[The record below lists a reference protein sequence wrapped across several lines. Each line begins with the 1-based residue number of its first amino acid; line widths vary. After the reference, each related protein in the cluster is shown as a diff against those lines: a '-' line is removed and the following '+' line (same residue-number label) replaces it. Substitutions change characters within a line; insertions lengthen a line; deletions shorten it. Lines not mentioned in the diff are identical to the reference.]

1 MLWKFWQNPEFIR
14 HCRSELRRSRMTT
27 VGLVVLFVCALTIL
41 ACWAAAK
48 AQMTYYHSE
57 ALILVEPTVHSAA
70 PTQRSNELAED
81 DAEQDRRVL
90 SPHAER
96 TIASATALK
105 SYSPLMLMQFGVLT
119 FWSLLS
125 CAQAISRE
133 RERGT
138 WDFQRTTRLSPS
150 ELLVG
155 KLLGEPV
162 LAYFIFLCALPVTL
176 VVGITGRVHLL
187 NIFLADFVTL
197 IAALFIG
204 IAGLWVSSLFE
215 SKSRGIG
222 LIAGLAIY
230 GIFLGSIGLT
240 ESPFSGLGGFSPL
253 TTFLPLVGRTLI
265 PARPMLFGGPV
276 LWLFMTALLYIT
288 FGAWLVLMLV
298 RNLKKDVNEI
308 RLLSHWQ
315 AVGCCA
321 FLNFVLYALFDPMRA
336 NQFGSAA
343 DFVSFMV
350 FMNGIIFFF
359 LGIAMLS
366 TSERIDPERLLSARS
381 FFSGNGLQWPWL
393 MISAVVSYLLL
404 IWGLFMWE
412 GQLGFDRHV
421 VGWAAI
427 SLLIVLVFMTRDVL
441 FIQWCKLT
449 RLRSPLLKGVLF
461 LCLYYASVAVLFAV
475 MDVTSHRAALGL
487 ANALT
492 PAAAFTYS
500 TSTLIPVS
508 AMLGIVIQVMAIA
521 FLISAI
527 RGRVQQT
534 DLVAAAAAGD

>member
-1 MLWKFWQNPEFIR
+1 MLWKFWRNPEFIR
-14 HCRSELRRSRMTT
+14 HCRSELRRSRITT
-27 VGLVVLFVCALTIL
+27 VTLVVLFVCALTIL
-41 ACWAAAK
+41 ACWA
-48 AQMTYYHSE
+48 TES
-57 ALILVEPTVHSAA
+57 ALHHGFSTPLDFSS
-70 PTQRSNELAED
+70 RSSVA
-81 DAEQDRRVL
+81 V
-90 SPHAER
+90 
-96 TIASATALK
+96 ATAMR
-105 SYSPLMLMQFGVLT
+105 SYYPLMLMQFGVLT

-138 WDFQRTTRLSPS
+138 WDFQRTTRLAAS

-162 LAYFIFLCALPVTL
+162 LAYFIFLCVLPVTL
-176 VVGITGRVHLL
+176 VVGIIGRVHLL
-187 NIFLADFVTL
+187 NIVFADFVTL

-222 LIAGLAIY
+222 LIAALAIY
-230 GIFLGSIGLT
+230 GVFLGSTGLT

-253 TTFLPLVGRTLI
+253 TTFLPLIGRTLF
-265 PARPMLFGGPV
+265 PSRPMLFGGQV
-276 LWLFMTALLYIT
+276 LWLFMTVLLYVT
-288 FGAWLVLMLV
+288 FGSWLVLMLV
-298 RNLKKDVNEI
+298 RNLKKDVNEM

-315 AVGCCA
+315 AVGCGA
-321 FLNFVLYALFDPMRA
+321 FLNFVLYVLFDPMRA
-336 NQFGSAA
+336 HQFGTAA
-343 DFVSFMV
+343 EFVSFMV
-350 FMNGIIFFF
+350 FTNGIIFFF

-366 TSERIDPERLLSARS
+366 TSERIDPESLLSARS

-393 MISAVVSYLLL
+393 MISAVISYLLL

-421 VGWAAI
+421 VGWGAI
-427 SLLIVLVFMTRDVL
+427 SLLIVLVFITRDVL

-461 LCLYYASVAVLFAV
+461 LCLYYAAVAVLFTV
-475 MDVTSHRAALGL
+475 LDVTSQRAAAGL
-487 ANALT
+487 ANALS
-492 PAAAFTYS
+492 PVAAFNYS
-500 TSTLIPVS
+500 SSTLIPVS
-508 AMLGIVIQVMAIA
+508 AMAGIVIQVMTIA

-527 RGRVQQT
+527 RGRIEQP
-534 DLVAAAAAGD
+534 DLVTAAAAGD

>member
-27 VGLVVLFVCALTIL
+27 VALVVFFVCGLTIL

-48 AQMTYYHSE
+48 AQMTFYHSE
-57 ALILVEPTVHSAA
+57 ARVVVKPQIPSASPA
-70 PTQRSNELAED
+70 QRSNEPSDD
-81 DAEQDRRVL
+81 DANPPALMGL
-90 SPHAER
+90 SDEKP

-105 SYSPLMLMQFGVLT
+105 SYYPLMFMQFGVLT

-125 CAQAISRE
+125 CTQGISRE
-133 RERGT
+133 RERNT
-138 WDFQRTTRLSPS
+138 WDFQRTTRLAPS

-162 LAYFIFLCALPVTL
+162 LAYFIFLCALPVTF
-176 VVGITGRVHLL
+176 VTGIVGHVPLL
-187 NIFLADFVTL
+187 KILLADFVTV

-230 GIFLGSIGLT
+230 GMFLGCTGMAD
-240 ESPFSGLGGFSPL
+240 SPFGGLAGFSPL
-253 TTFLPLVGRTLI
+253 TTFLPLVGRI
-265 PARPMLFGGPV
+265 PAALRPMLFGGRVP
-276 LWLFMTALLYIT
+276 WLLMTILLYVT

-298 RNLKKDVNEI
+298 RNLKKDVNEM

-321 FLNFVLYALFDPMRA
+321 FLNFVLYALLDPTRE
-336 NQFGSAA
+336 NFFSTAA

-350 FMNGIIFFF
+350 LINGIIFFF
-359 LGIAMLS
+359 LGVAMLS
-366 TSERIDPERLLSARS
+366 TSERIDPESLLSARS
-381 FFSGNGLQWPWL
+381 FLSGNGLQWPWL

-404 IWGLFMWE
+404 IWGLYMWK
-412 GQLGFDRHV
+412 GQIGFDGHLMAWGAV
-421 VGWAAI
+421 
-427 SLLIVLVFMTRDVL
+427 SMLIVLVFIIRDVL

-449 RLRSPLLKGVLF
+449 RLRSPLVKGVLF
-461 LCLYYASVAVLFAV
+461 LGLYYVGAAVLYSV
-475 MDVTSHRAALGL
+475 MDVTSHTAASGL
-487 ANALT
+487 AHVLT
-492 PAAAFTYS
+492 PIASFTYN
-500 TSTLIPVS
+500 S
-508 AMLGIVIQVMAIA
+508 ALVPASVLAGIVIQVMATA

-527 RGRVQQT
+527 RGRVQRVE
-534 DLVAAAAAGD
+534 LLPAVAAGD

>member
-1 MLWKFWQNPEFIR
+1 MLWKFWQNPEFLR

-27 VGLVVLFVCALTIL
+27 VAFIVLFVCTLTIL
-41 ACWAAAK
+41 ACWASAK
-48 AQMTYYHSE
+48 AQMTFHSE
-57 ALILVEPTVHSAA
+57 ALILVEPSVHSDIPDRESNKVPEGDAGPRRNFSRQAEPTVAA
-70 PTQRSNELAED
+70 
-81 DAEQDRRVL
+81 V
-90 SPHAER
+90 
-96 TIASATALK
+96 TARK
-105 SYSPLMLMQFGVLT
+105 SYFPLMLMQFGVLT

-138 WDFQRTTRLSPS
+138 WDFQRTTRLAPA
-150 ELLVG
+150 ELLIG

-162 LAYFIFLCALPVTL
+162 LAYFIILCALPVTL
-176 VVGITGRVHLL
+176 VVGIMGRLPLL
-187 NIFLADFVTL
+187 NIFLADSVTL

-230 GIFLGSIGLT
+230 GIFLGSTGLT

-253 TTFLPLVGRTLI
+253 TTFLPLIGRTLI
-265 PARPMLFGGPV
+265 PSRPMLFGGP
-276 LWLFMTALLYIT
+276 LPWLCMTLLLYVS

-350 FMNGIIFFF
+350 FINGIIFFF

-366 TSERIDPERLLSARS
+366 TSERIDPESLVSARS
-381 FFSGNGLQWPWL
+381 FFSSNGLQWPWL
-393 MISAVVSYLLL
+393 MISAVMSYLLL

-412 GQLGFDRHV
+412 SQLGFDRHL
-421 VGWAAI
+421 VGWGAI
-427 SLLIVLVFMTRDVL
+427 GLLIVLVFMTRDVL

-461 LCLYYASVAVLFAV
+461 LCLYYASVAVLFTV
-475 MDVTSHRAALGL
+475 MDVTSHRAANGL

-492 PAAAFTYS
+492 PVAAFTYG
-500 TSTLIPVS
+500 STLIPVS
-508 AMLGIVIQVMAIA
+508 AIVGIVIQLMVIA

-527 RGRVQQT
+527 RGRVEQT
-534 DLVAAAAAGD
+534 DLVPAAAGD

>member
-27 VGLVVLFVCALTIL
+27 VALVVFFVCGLTIL

-48 AQMTYYHSE
+48 AQMTYYHSQ
-57 ALILVEPTVHSAA
+57 ALVLVEPQAPSAVSA
-70 PTQRSNELAED
+70 QRSNEPSED
-81 DAEQDRRVL
+81 DAEPTRNL
-90 SPHAER
+90 SRDAEP
-96 TIASATALK
+96 TIAAVTAQK
-105 SYSPLMLMQFGVLT
+105 SYFPLMLMQFGMLT

-125 CAQAISRE
+125 CTQGISSE
-133 RERGT
+133 RERNT
-138 WDFQRTTRLSPS
+138 WDFQRTTRLAPS

-176 VVGITGRVHLL
+176 VTGIVGHVPFLKIV
-187 NIFLADFVTL
+187 LADFVTL

-215 SKSRGIG
+215 NKSRGIA

-230 GIFLGSIGLT
+230 GMFMGSTGLAD
-240 ESPFSGLGGFSPL
+240 SPFSGLGGFSPL
-253 TTFLPLVGRTLI
+253 TTFLPLLGRV
-265 PARPMLFGGPV
+265 PAILRPMLFGGRVP
-276 LWLFMTALLYIT
+276 WLLMTILLYVT

-298 RNLKKDVNEI
+298 RNLKKDVNEM

-321 FLNFVLYALFDPMRA
+321 FLNFVLYAVLDPTRGNPFSTA
-336 NQFGSAA
+336 S

-350 FMNGIIFFF
+350 LINGIIFFF
-359 LGIAMLS
+359 LGVAMLS
-366 TSERIDPERLLSARS
+366 TSERIDPESLLSARS

-404 IWGLFMWE
+404 IWGLYMWK
-412 GQLGFDRHV
+412 GQIGFDGHLMAWGAV
-421 VGWAAI
+421 
-427 SLLIVLVFMTRDVL
+427 SMLIVLVFITRDVL

-449 RLRSPLLKGVLF
+449 RLRSPVVKGVLF
-461 LCLYYASVAVLFAV
+461 LGLYYVGVAVLYSV
-475 MDVTSHRAALGL
+475 MDVSSHSAATGL
-487 ANALT
+487 ANVLT
-492 PAAAFTYS
+492 PTAAFTYN
-500 TSTLIPVS
+500 S
-508 AMLGIVIQVMAIA
+508 AMVPASVVVGIVFQVMATA

-527 RGRVQQT
+527 RGRVQKIE
-534 DLVAAAAAGD
+534 LLPAVASGG

>member
-27 VGLVVLFVCALTIL
+27 VALVVFFVCGLTIL

-48 AQMTYYHSE
+48 AQMTYYHSQ
-57 ALILVEPTVHSAA
+57 ALVLVEPQAPSAVSA
-70 PTQRSNELAED
+70 QRSNEPSED
-81 DAEQDRRVL
+81 DAEPTRNL
-90 SPHAER
+90 SRDAEP
-96 TIASATALK
+96 TVAAVTAQK
-105 SYSPLMLMQFGVLT
+105 SYFPLMLMEFGMLT

-125 CAQAISRE
+125 CTQGISRE
-133 RERGT
+133 RERNT
-138 WDFQRTTRLSPS
+138 WDFQRTTRLAPS

-176 VVGITGRVHLL
+176 VTGIVGHVPFLKIV
-187 NIFLADFVTL
+187 LADFVTL

-204 IAGLWVSSLFE
+204 VAGLWVSSLFE
-215 SKSRGIG
+215 NKSRGIA

-230 GIFLGSIGLT
+230 GMFMGSTGLAD
-240 ESPFSGLGGFSPL
+240 SPFSGLGGFSPL
-253 TTFLPLVGRTLI
+253 TTFLPLLGRV
-265 PARPMLFGGPV
+265 PAILRPMLFGGRVP
-276 LWLFMTALLYIT
+276 WLLMTILLYVT

-298 RNLKKDVNEI
+298 RNLKKDVNEM

-321 FLNFVLYALFDPMRA
+321 FLNFVLYAVLDPTRGNPFSTA
-336 NQFGSAA
+336 S

-350 FMNGIIFFF
+350 LINGIIFFF
-359 LGIAMLS
+359 LGVAMLS
-366 TSERIDPERLLSARS
+366 TSERIDPESLLSARS

-404 IWGLFMWE
+404 IWGLYMWK
-412 GQLGFDRHV
+412 GQIGFDGHLMAWGAV
-421 VGWAAI
+421 
-427 SLLIVLVFMTRDVL
+427 SMLIVLVFITRDVL

-449 RLRSPLLKGVLF
+449 RLRSPVVKGVLF
-461 LCLYYASVAVLFAV
+461 LGLYYVGVAVLYSV
-475 MDVTSHRAALGL
+475 MDVSSHSAATGL
-487 ANALT
+487 ANVLT
-492 PAAAFTYS
+492 PTAAFTYN
-500 TSTLIPVS
+500 S
-508 AMLGIVIQVMAIA
+508 AMVPASVVVGIVFQVMATA

-527 RGRVQQT
+527 RGRVQKIE
-534 DLVAAAAAGD
+534 LLPAVASGD

>member
-27 VGLVVLFVCALTIL
+27 VALVVFFVCGLTIL

-48 AQMTYYHSE
+48 AQMTYYHSQ
-57 ALILVEPTVHSAA
+57 ALVLVEPQAPSAVSA
-70 PTQRSNELAED
+70 QRSNEPSED
-81 DAEQDRRVL
+81 DAEPTRNL
-90 SPHAER
+90 SRDAEP
-96 TIASATALK
+96 TVAAVTAQK
-105 SYSPLMLMQFGVLT
+105 SYFPLMLMQFGMLT

-125 CAQAISRE
+125 CTQGISRE
-133 RERGT
+133 RERNT
-138 WDFQRTTRLSPS
+138 WDFQRTTRLAPS

-176 VVGITGRVHLL
+176 VTGIIGHVPFLK
-187 NIFLADFVTL
+187 IVLADFVTL
-197 IAALFIG
+197 IAVLFIG

-215 SKSRGIG
+215 NKSRGIA

-230 GIFLGSIGLT
+230 GMFMGSTGLAD
-240 ESPFSGLGGFSPL
+240 SPFSGLGGFSPL
-253 TTFLPLVGRTLI
+253 TTFLPLLGRV
-265 PARPMLFGGPV
+265 PAILRPMLFGGRVP
-276 LWLFMTALLYIT
+276 WLLMTILLYVT

-298 RNLKKDVNEI
+298 RNLKKDVNEM

-321 FLNFVLYALFDPMRA
+321 FLNFVLYAVLDPTRGNPFSTA
-336 NQFGSAA
+336 S

-350 FMNGIIFFF
+350 LINGIIFFF
-359 LGIAMLS
+359 LGVAMLS
-366 TSERIDPERLLSARS
+366 TSERIDPESLLSARS

-404 IWGLFMWE
+404 IWGLYMWK
-412 GQLGFDRHV
+412 GQIGFDGHLMAWGAV
-421 VGWAAI
+421 
-427 SLLIVLVFMTRDVL
+427 SMLIVLVFITRDVL

-449 RLRSPLLKGVLF
+449 RLRSPVVKGVLF
-461 LCLYYASVAVLFAV
+461 LGLYYVGVAVLYSV
-475 MDVTSHRAALGL
+475 MDVSSHSAATGL
-487 ANALT
+487 ANVLT
-492 PAAAFTYS
+492 PTAAFTYN
-500 TSTLIPVS
+500 S
-508 AMLGIVIQVMAIA
+508 AMVPASVVVGIVFQVMATA

-527 RGRVQQT
+527 RGRVQKIE
-534 DLVAAAAAGD
+534 LLPAVASGD

>member
-27 VGLVVLFVCALTIL
+27 VALVVFFVCGLTIL

-48 AQMTYYHSE
+48 AQMTYYHSQ
-57 ALILVEPTVHSAA
+57 ALVLVEPQAPSAVSA
-70 PTQRSNELAED
+70 QRSNEPSEV
-81 DAEQDRRVL
+81 DAEPTRNL
-90 SPHAER
+90 SRDAEP
-96 TIASATALK
+96 TVAAVTAQK
-105 SYSPLMLMQFGVLT
+105 SYFPLMLMQFGMLT

-125 CAQAISRE
+125 CTQGISRE
-133 RERGT
+133 RERNT
-138 WDFQRTTRLSPS
+138 WDFQRTTRLAPS

-176 VVGITGRVHLL
+176 VTGIVGHVPFLKIV
-187 NIFLADFVTL
+187 LADFVTL

-215 SKSRGIG
+215 NKSRGIA

-230 GIFLGSIGLT
+230 GLFLGSTGMAD
-240 ESPFSGLGGFSPL
+240 SPFSGLAGFSPL
-253 TTFLPLVGRTLI
+253 TTFLPLLGRI
-265 PARPMLFGGPV
+265 PFALRPLLLGGRVP
-276 LWLFMTALLYIT
+276 WLLMTVLLYAT

-298 RNLKKDVNEI
+298 RNLKKDVNEM
-308 RLLSHWQ
+308 RLLSHWE

-321 FLNFVLYALFDPMRA
+321 FLNFVLYAVLDLTRGNPFSTA
-336 NQFGSAA
+336 S

-350 FMNGIIFFF
+350 LINGIIFFF
-359 LGIAMLS
+359 LGVAMLS
-366 TSERIDPERLLSARS
+366 TSERIDPESLLSARS

-404 IWGLFMWE
+404 IWGLYMWK
-412 GQLGFDRHV
+412 GQIGFDGHLMAWGAV
-421 VGWAAI
+421 
-427 SLLIVLVFMTRDVL
+427 SMLIVLVFITRDVL

-449 RLRSPLLKGVLF
+449 RLRSPVLKGVLF
-461 LCLYYASVAVLFAV
+461 LGLYYVGAAVLYSV
-475 MDVTSHRAALGL
+475 MDVSSHSAATGL
-487 ANALT
+487 ANVLT
-492 PAAAFTYS
+492 PTAAFTYN
-500 TSTLIPVS
+500 S
-508 AMLGIVIQVMAIA
+508 AMVPASVVVGIVFQVMATA

-527 RGRVQQT
+527 RGRVQKIE
-534 DLVAAAAAGD
+534 LLPAAAACD

>member
-41 ACWAAAK
+41 ACWASEK
-48 AQMTYYHSE
+48 AQRTFHSE
-57 ALILVEPTVHSAA
+57 ALVIVEPQVPSAA
-70 PTQRSNELAED
+70 PVEKPTAPSGDTGQLSRTFPSAEP
-81 DAEQDRRVL
+81 
-90 SPHAER
+90 S
-96 TIASATALK
+96 IAAATALK
-105 SYSPLMLMQFGVLT
+105 SYYPLMLMQFGVLT

-138 WDFQRTTRLSPS
+138 WDFQRTTRLTPS

-176 VVGITGRVHLL
+176 VVGIMGRVHLL

-265 PARPMLFGGPV
+265 PARPMLFGGQVP
-276 LWLFMTALLYIT
+276 WLLMTLLLYIS

-350 FMNGIIFFF
+350 FINGIIFFF

-366 TSERIDPERLLSARS
+366 TSERIDPESLLSARS

-412 GQLGFDRHV
+412 GQLGFDRHL
-421 VGWAAI
+421 VGWGAI

-461 LCLYYASVAVLFAV
+461 LCLYYVSVAVLFTV
-475 MDVTSHRAALGL
+475 MDVTSHRGATGL

-492 PAAAFTYS
+492 PVGAFTYS
-500 TSTLIPVS
+500 STLIPVS
-508 AMLGIVIQVMAIA
+508 AMVGIVIQVMAIA

-527 RGRVQQT
+527 RGRVAQT
-534 DLVAAAAAGD
+534 ELVPAVAAGD

>member
-27 VGLVVLFVCALTIL
+27 VALVVFFVCGLTIL

-48 AQMTYYHSE
+48 AQMTFYHSE
-57 ALILVEPTVHSAA
+57 ALVVVKPQIPSAA
-70 PTQRSNELAED
+70 PAQRSNEPSD
-81 DAEQDRRVL
+81 DAANPPALMDASDVK
-90 SPHAER
+90 P

-105 SYSPLMLMQFGVLT
+105 SYYPLMFMQFGVLT

-125 CAQAISRE
+125 CTQGISRE
-133 RERGT
+133 RERNT
-138 WDFQRTTRLSPS
+138 WDFQRTTRLAPS

-162 LAYFIFLCALPVTL
+162 LAYFIFLCALPVTF
-176 VVGITGRVHLL
+176 VTGIVGRVPLL
-187 NIFLADFVTL
+187 KILLADFVTV

-230 GIFLGSIGLT
+230 GMFLGCTGMAD
-240 ESPFSGLGGFSPL
+240 SPFGGLAGFSPL
-253 TTFLPLVGRTLI
+253 TTFLPLVGRI
-265 PARPMLFGGPV
+265 PAALRPMLFGGRVPWM
-276 LWLFMTALLYIT
+276 LMTILLYVT

-298 RNLKKDVNEI
+298 RNLKKDVNEM

-321 FLNFVLYALFDPMRA
+321 FLNFVLYALLDPTRGNA
-336 NQFGSAA
+336 FSTAA

-350 FMNGIIFFF
+350 LINGIIFFF
-359 LGIAMLS
+359 LGVAMLS
-366 TSERIDPERLLSARS
+366 TSERIDPESLLSARS
-381 FFSGNGLQWPWL
+381 FLSGNGLQWPWL

-404 IWGLFMWE
+404 IWGLYMWK
-412 GQLGFDRHV
+412 GQIGFDGHLMAWGAV
-421 VGWAAI
+421 
-427 SLLIVLVFMTRDVL
+427 SMLIVLVFIIRDVL

-449 RLRSPLLKGVLF
+449 RLRSPLVKGVLF
-461 LCLYYASVAVLFAV
+461 LGLYYVGAAVLYSV
-475 MDVTSHRAALGL
+475 MDVTSHTAASGL
-487 ANALT
+487 AHVLT
-492 PAAAFTYS
+492 PIASFTYN
-500 TSTLIPVS
+500 S
-508 AMLGIVIQVMAIA
+508 ALVPASVLAGIVIQVMATA

-527 RGRVQQT
+527 RGRVQRVE
-534 DLVAAAAAGD
+534 LLPAVAAGD